1 MNELEQA
8 YMAGARTKLAEV
20 AWDDVKQDALDYA
33 IDNPYLVGGAL
44 GAAGGAGLSA
54 LTGGTGHDVLTGGLA
69 GTGIGMAAGKP
80 IKKYLYEKAMDWGM
94 D

>member
-1 MNELEQA
+1 MNVLDEA
-8 YMAGARTKLAEV
+8 YRAGMMAKLAEV
-20 AWDDVKQDALDYA
+20 AWDDVKQDALDFA
-33 IDNPYLVGGAL
+33 IDNPYLVGGGL
-44 GAAGGAGLSA
+44 GALGGAGLSA